1 MKGKGSSGPVGT
13 GFGSGPGKARSKARC
28 RSPKPLYKPGLVTG
42 GRYAY
47 CSFQSDIGRPDNR
60 TPLCMFRGQKRRQ
73 ALVRVAVWRHRFPA

>member
-1 MKGKGSSGPVGT
+1 MKGKGGSGPVGT
-13 GFGSGPGKARSKARC
+13 GLAPGWGDARC

-42 GRYAY
+42 DRYAY